1 MYEALKALDA
11 IRLNFSEG
19 GLLILNLVLAFIMFG
34 VALGIKVE
42 HFKNLAVHKR
52 IPVIGLISQFILL
65 PFVTFLLVAALNK
78 FITPAVAMGMILV
91 ASCPGGNISNFL
103 SALSKGNAALAVTL
117 TALGTILAIVLI
129 PLNFAF
135 WGGLYTQ
142 FFGHTG
148 SGSLLRPLRID
159 PVKMFETV
167 VLLLGIPLIIGM
179 LVNHYL
185 KNLTE
190 KIFKPIKTLSL
201 IFFVAFILFAFHNNY
216 HYFILYIKYIFIIV
230 LIHNG
235 ISLLTGYFFA
245 KSLRC
250 DEVTCRTISI
260 ETGIHNS
267 GLALV
272 LLFNPK
278 IFPLDLAI
286 GGMIFVAAWW
296 GIWHILSGLIIAGFW
311 SFHGPKK

>member
-19 GLLILNLVLAFIMFG
+19 GLFVLNLVLAFIMFG

-52 IPVIGLISQFILL
+52 IPVIGLFSQFILL
-65 PFVTFLLVAALNK
+65 PLVTFLLVVSLSK

-103 SALSKGNAALAVTL
+103 SAFAKGNAALAVTL
-117 TALGTILAIVLI
+117 TALGTILAIVFI
-129 PLNFAF
+129 PLNFSF
-135 WGGLYTQ
+135 WGGLYIK
-142 FFGHTG
+142 FIGHSE
-148 SGSLLRPLRID
+148 SGSLLRPLEIS
-159 PVKMFETV
+159 PTKMFETV
-167 VLLLGIPLIIGM
+167 VLLLGVPLVIGM
-179 LVNHYL
+179 WFNHYF
-185 KNLTE
+185 KDLTQ
-190 KIFKPIKTLSL
+190 KIFKPIKTISL
-201 IFFVAFILFAFHNNY
+201 IFFVSFIVFAFHNNFN
-216 HYFILYIKYIFIIV
+216 YFILYIKYIFIIV

-245 KSLRC
+245 RSLKC
-250 DEVTCRTISI
+250 DEITSRTISI

-296 GIWHILSGLIIAGFW
+296 GIWHILSGLMLAGYW
-311 SFHGPKK
+311 SLHGPKN